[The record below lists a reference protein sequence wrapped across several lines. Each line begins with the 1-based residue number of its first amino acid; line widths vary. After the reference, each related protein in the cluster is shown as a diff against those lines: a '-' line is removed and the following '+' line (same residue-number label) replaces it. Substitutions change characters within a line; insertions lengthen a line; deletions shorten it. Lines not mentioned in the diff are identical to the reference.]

1 MSYIGRD
8 GQRYETLQQVVLAD
22 KKYKM
27 IEEQNQLLEEQKALL
42 EKQNEINAENQRI
55 ALLKL
60 QEENNEKA
68 AQREHEQNM
77 RLLKLC
83 DDVGINKS
91 IVDNY
96 IDYIFNSAQ
105 VDKKDYKIIAEY
117 ENKYRDLT
125 VKNAANAVFV
135 VNIAWIK
142 RIKESFESQV
152 NTMEIEQNIDKNKLV
167 DDYEEDI
174 YNSIVAYNK
183 TKSYYAVIN
192 WLFIPIFCIG
202 IFYMIISAT
211 EGSDEFFG
219 KMFLF
224 MIVVLII
231 YGFCLLFLFSKRNS
245 VKEEL
250 EDNIDQA
257 LKYNKSQIQEDV
269 KENMNDIK
277 KKLNDLQTKWIK
289 QKMETLDE
297 FRINHYN
304 AKIDKLLFDFGLND
318 KLNKYG
324 LKYKIFSKNEAKA
337 TGSIEDYVS
346 FFVSESEKYN

>member
-1 MSYIGRD
+1 MYVW
-8 GQRYETLQQVVLAD
+8 Q
-22 KKYKM
+22 
-27 IEEQNQLLEEQKALL
+27 
-42 EKQNEINAENQRI
+42 
-55 ALLKL
+55 
-60 QEENNEKA
+60 
-68 AQREHEQNM
+68 
-77 RLLKLC
+77 
-83 DDVGINKS
+83 
-91 IVDNY
+91 
-96 IDYIFNSAQ
+96 
-105 VDKKDYKIIAEY
+105 
-117 ENKYRDLT
+117 
-125 VKNAANAVFV
+125 
-135 VNIAWIK
+135 
-142 RIKESFESQV
+142 
-152 NTMEIEQNIDKNKLV
+152 QNIDKNKLV

-183 TKSYYAVIN
+183 TKSYYTIVN
-192 WLFIPIFCIG
+192 WLFIPILCLGLFFMTG
-202 IFYMIISAT
+202 T
-211 EGSDEFFG
+211 EGDDEFFG
-219 KMFLF
+219 QMFLF

-231 YGFCLLFLFSKRNS
+231 YVFCLLFLFSKRNS

-324 LKYKIFSKNEAKA
+324 LKYKIFSKNETKA